1 MRPSRFTEAEIASI
15 LDRARD
21 GVPIDELCRE
31 NGISNSTFY
40 MWRTKF
46 GRAEESRLHRMKN
59 REAENALVAKRLLEL
74 TEENSEW
81 GFERCFRHLRKV
93 EGRGWNHKRVYRIYR
108 ELGLHLRFP
117 QPPREEQTQF
127 QIDEETSGNPSGG
140 PRDGLFGGQISAS
153 GDESS

>member
-15 LDRARD
+15 LDRARG

-31 NGISNSTFY
+31 HGISISTY
-40 MWRTKF
+40 YIWRTKF
-46 GRAEESRLHRMKN
+46 GRPEESRLHRMKK
-59 REAENALVAKRLLEL
+59 REAENALVESRLLEL
-74 TEENSEW
+74 TKDNSGW

-117 QPPREEQTQF
+117 QPPREEQPQF
-127 QIDEETSGNPSGG
+127 RFDKAKNENPGDG
-140 PRDGLFGGQISAS
+140 PRGRSCGQRPVSPDAS
-153 GDESS
+153 S

>member
-15 LDRARD
+15 LDRARG

-31 NGISNSTFY
+31 HGISISTY
-40 MWRTKF
+40 YIWRTKF
-46 GRAEESRLHRMKN
+46 GRPEESSLHRIKK
-59 REAENALVAKRLLEL
+59 REAENALVASRLLEL
-74 TEENSEW
+74 TDGNSGW

-117 QPPREEQTQF
+117 QPSREE
-127 QIDEETSGNPSGG
+127 SP
-140 PRDGLFGGQISAS
+140 
-153 GDESS
+153 